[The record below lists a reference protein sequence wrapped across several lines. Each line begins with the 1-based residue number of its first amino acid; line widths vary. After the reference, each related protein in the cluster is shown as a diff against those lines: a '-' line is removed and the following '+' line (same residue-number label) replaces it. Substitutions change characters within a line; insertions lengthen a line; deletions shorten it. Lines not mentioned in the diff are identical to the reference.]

1 MDGAGGRQS
10 RRARRPLS
18 REEIARLIE
27 IKRFKEQQKRL
38 RFRKTAH
45 YKWLNLFVLGCV
57 FIVAEMLMAYL
68 GPVRY
73 EADDVV
79 QATANYG
86 SHWWDQSPIVSSIEI
101 STREHGLIELVTQ
114 GMVRQPHPGETV
126 WIGYDYLLNKP
137 IKGSIDGGENT
148 YRLFRASP
156 MLLLAFLCLLVT
168 FTGYFNHLNELPYS
182 LNGLAVLNLLT
193 LLGII
198 CL

>member
-1 MDGAGGRQS
+1 MEEAGGRQQ

-18 REEIARLIE
+18 REEIARLYE

-45 YKWLNLFVLGCV
+45 YKWLNVFVLCCV

-86 SHWWDQSPIVSSIEI
+86 SHWWDHSPVISSIEI
-101 STREHGLIELVTQ
+101 KTKEHGTIELVTQ
-114 GMVRQPHPGETV
+114 AMVKQPKVGETV
-126 WIGYDYLLNKP
+126 WIGFDYLLNKP
-137 IKGSIDGGENT
+137 IKGSVDYGENT

-156 MLLLAFLCLLVT
+156 MLLLAALCLLVT
-168 FTGYFNHLNELPYS
+168 FTSYYNHLNELPYS

-193 LLGII
+193 ILGIL